1 MAGIGM
7 SLPAQARITE
17 IAIDHVE
24 PFAEG
29 SEFGSAGAYERV
41 IGTAKGELDPGD
53 PLNRGIAD
61 IDKAPRNARGM
72 VEYDTDIF
80 ILRPMDAAKGNH
92 EILYEVNNR
101 GRKFLTHWLL
111 DAPPANA
118 NDPKSKEDAGDAL
131 VFRMGFTLVWSGW
144 DPDAPRA
151 NHGMAMTVP
160 IAEENGQAISR
171 VIRDELVDGT
181 RGPPKPVFKLSYP
194 AASLE
199 TKEARL
205 TMRAKEAYP
214 EHVIPDDGW
223 AFIDAHT
230 IKLLPDGT
238 KPDPGA
244 LYELTYKAHAPKVLG
259 IGFAATRDLVAFLR
273 EGKPDSVGHP
283 DPAGPGIKHTLAFGI
298 SQSGRYLRDFIGEGF
313 NQSETHKKVFDG
325 MLTHISGVGRVF
337 LNYEFGQPFRTN
349 TQHEDHLMPENNFPF
364 STATLKDP
372 VTGKTGSLFRRDGFD
387 PLLIEANTSTEY
399 WQKGASLLTT
409 DPLGERDVELPKTSR
424 VFMIAGTQHAGRV
437 GLTPAAGP
445 CINPRNP
452 HSPEPALRALLVDLD
467 EWVDKGTAPPASRV
481 PTLAAHTLVP
491 PTATGFPNIPEF
503 HVVHETN
510 AIARFADWVA
520 PKPEAGKQ
528 YRPLVSEV
536 GTDGNEIAGIRL
548 PDIAAPL
555 ATYTGWNAY
564 KTPYPQGE
572 LCDRDGSYAPL
583 PKTKAERMSSG
594 DPRLSLEERYG
605 DHAGY
610 VAQVTAAAAALV
622 KERLL
627 LPEDAD
633 RYIAAAKAEK
643 TF

>member
-1 MAGIGM
+1 
-7 SLPAQARITE
+7 
-17 IAIDHVE
+17 
-24 PFAEG
+24 
-29 SEFGSAGAYERV
+29 
-41 IGTAKGELDPGD
+41 
-53 PLNRGIAD
+53 
-61 IDKAPRNARGM
+61 
-72 VEYDTDIF
+72 
-80 ILRPMDAAKGNH
+80 
-92 EILYEVNNR
+92 
-101 GRKFLTHWLL
+101 
-111 DAPPANA
+111 
-118 NDPKSKEDAGDAL
+118 
-131 VFRMGFTLVWSGW
+131 
-144 DPDAPRA
+144 
-151 NHGMAMTVP
+151 
-160 IAEENGQAISR
+160 
-171 VIRDELVDGT
+171 
-181 RGPPKPVFKLSYP
+181 
-194 AASLE
+194 
-199 TKEARL
+199 
-205 TMRAKEAYP
+205 
-214 EHVIPDDGW
+214 
-223 AFIDAHT
+223 
-230 IKLLPDGT
+230 
-238 KPDPGA
+238 
-244 LYELTYKAHAPKVLG
+244 
-259 IGFAATRDLVAFLR
+259 
-273 EGKPDSVGHP
+273 
-283 DPAGPGIKHTLAFGI
+283 
-298 SQSGRYLRDFIGEGF
+298 
-313 NQSETHKKVFDG
+313 
-325 MLTHISGVGRVF
+325 
-337 LNYEFGQPFRTN
+337 
-349 TQHEDHLMPENNFPF
+349 MPENNFPF
-364 STATLKDP
+364 STATTKDP
-372 VTGKTGSLFRRDGFD
+372 VTGKTGSLFRHDGFD

-437 GLTPAAGP
+437 GLTPSAGP

-481 PTLAAHTLVP
+481 PTLAARTLVP

-510 AIARFADWVA
+510 AIARFADWVT
-520 PKPEAGKQ
+520 PKPEGGKQ
-528 YRPLVSEV
+528 YRALVSEV

-633 RYIAAAKAEK
+633 R
-643 TF
+643 